1 MSLNCKYTAKSE
13 MPNLNRSPNP
23 CRTPRSGFSL
33 VELLVVIAI
42 IGVLVALLL
51 PAVQAAREAARRSSC
66 SNNLKQI
73 GIALQNYHD
82 TYKRFP
88 SSACLPVGAKG
99 DDWSAQARLL
109 PFLEEQNLENL
120 IDWNRPYNVQPTVT
134 RVRVST
140 YQCPSE
146 IRDEER
152 VDGALTHYPLSYG
165 INLGTWF
172 VYDPNVQRGG
182 PGFVFP
188 NSRTSFTALTDGS
201 SKTLAFAECKA
212 YTPYL
217 RDGANPNAS
226 GADIPLT
233 PADIAALGGDFKR
246 DSGHTEWVDGRAHQS
261 GFTTTFTPNTE
272 VHYTKNGEVFDV
284 DFNSSREGKTT
295 TRLTYAVVTSRSH
308 HTNVVNVL
316 FADGSSRPIEESIEL
331 TVWRALST
339 RAGGE
344 IADFQ

>member
-1 MSLNCKYTAKSE
+1 MGRSLNQ
-13 MPNLNRSPNP
+13 NP
-23 CRTPRSGFSL
+23 TPRAGFSL

-51 PAVQAAREAARRSSC
+51 PAIQAAREAARRSSC
-66 SNNLKQI
+66 SNHLKQI
-73 GIALQNYHD
+73 GIALHNYHG

-88 SSACLPVGAKG
+88 PPACLPIGANK

-120 IDWNRPYNVQPTVT
+120 IDWSRPYNVQPSVT
-134 RVRVST
+134 RMRVST

-152 VDGALTHYPLSYG
+152 IDGALTHYPLSYG

-172 VYDPNVQRGG
+172 VYDPNTQRGG
-182 PGFVFP
+182 TGLVFP
-188 NSRTSFTALTDGS
+188 NSRTSFSTLTDGS

-212 YTPYL
+212 YTAYL
-217 RDGANPNAS
+217 RDGGNPNAS
-226 GADIPLT
+226 GADLPLS
-233 PADIAALGGDFKR
+233 PAEIGALGGDFKR

-261 GFTTTFTPNTE
+261 GFTATFAPNS
-272 VHYTKNGEVFDV
+272 VVPYTKNGEAFDV
-284 DFNSSREGKTT
+284 DFNSSREGKNT

-308 HTNVVNVL
+308 HPNVVNVL
-316 FADGSSRPIEESIEL
+316 FADGSSRPIVDGIDLS
-331 TVWRALST
+331 VWRALST

-344 IADFQ
+344 IAEFE